1 MRYLI
6 VFTLGLLLTG
16 CGTGLQYTELSSET
30 FERRTEPSK
39 IDLLFEEPDRE
50 YTRLGRINWD
60 YYEPGTSA
68 PDLNDVSPDLRK
80 KASQEGGDA
89 LIIRQQQSSPGS
101 NTRVFRVTAEVIR
114 YLEASGSE

>member
-1 MRYLI
+1 MRYILTFSLALI
-6 VFTLGLLLTG
+6 LTG
-16 CGTGLQYTELSSET
+16 CGTGLQYTELTNET
-30 FERRTEPSK
+30 FEQQKDPNE
-39 IDLLFEEPDRE
+39 IDLLFEEPDQE

-60 YYEPGTSA
+60 YYEAGTSA

-101 NTRVFRVTAEVIR
+101 NTRVFRVTAEVIK